1 MIRFEGVSKIY
12 STDVVL
18 KNINWEIKKGEKV
31 GLVGSNG
38 AGKSTQFKILIG
50 EEEQTSGT
58 IIKEGNPKIA
68 HLKQEFDCNLN
79 FSVRQELE
87 SSFKD
92 IQIVAIKLLEI
103 ENKMKSLDIKKNSD
117 ELEIFVN
124 QLAKYQAK
132 FEALGGYKMQSDVE
146 KILPK
151 LGFSI
156 EDADKLVGNFSGG
169 WQMKVALGKIILQKP
184 DLLLLDEPTNHLDLE
199 TIFWLE
205 EYLSSLKIAV
215 IIISHDR
222 YFLDKLC
229 KKIIFVDRG
238 TSETYNGNYSFFV
251 EQKSLNEE
259 SQNKAYQ
266 LQQKEI
272 ELQKRY
278 IDRFRASA
286 TRSSQA
292 KSREKQLKKISKIEA
307 PIAKS
312 KSPVFNF
319 PECPRS
325 GKLVLNIKN
334 LSHSFEDKILFLDIN
349 LKISSGEKIA
359 ILGPNGCGKSTLLKI
374 IMKKISPEIGEINLG
389 KHNIITSYYEQNQA
403 EALSLD
409 ERVIDLI
416 CNKSPEWSQKKVRTF
431 LGGFGFQNETV
442 FKYIKQLS
450 GGEKARLALALMII
464 NPSNFLLLDEPTN
477 HLDLQSKENLELA
490 IKNYKGSLLIISHD
504 RYFISK
510 VANRIIEIKDSK
522 LFSYDG
528 NYEYFLEKTQSQ
540 KNLIT
545 FNKIYNW
552 LSKIT
557 HLSLH
562 SLPSLI
568 NLKNTK
574 IGFNNL
580 NEKLRFPRKTFS
592 NF

>member
-18 KNINWEIKKGEKV
+18 KNISWEIKKGEKV

-522 LFSYDG
+522 LFSYEG

-540 KNLIT
+540 KI
-545 FNKIYNW
+545 
-552 LSKIT
+552 
-557 HLSLH
+557 
-562 SLPSLI
+562 
-568 NLKNTK
+568 
-574 IGFNNL
+574 
-580 NEKLRFPRKTFS
+580 
-592 NF
+592 

>member
-18 KNINWEIKKGEKV
+18 KNVNWEIKKGEKV

-50 EEEQTSGT
+50 EEEQTSGM

-79 FSVRQELE
+79 FSVREELE

-103 ENKMKSLDIKKNSD
+103 ENKMKSLDIKKHSD
-117 ELEIFVN
+117 ELEKSVN

-132 FEALGGYKMQSDVE
+132 FEALGGYKIQSDVE

-151 LGFSI
+151 LGFSM

-184 DLLLLDEPTNHLDLE
+184 DLLLLDEPTNHLDLD

-205 EYLSSLKIAV
+205 EYLASLKIAV

-238 TSETYNGNYSFFV
+238 TSEIYNGNYSFFV
-251 EQKSLNEE
+251 EQKSLNDE

-334 LSHSFEDKILFLDIN
+334 LSHSFDDKILFLDIN
-349 LKISSGEKIA
+349 LKISAGDKIA

-409 ERVIDLI
+409 DRVIDLI
-416 CNKSPEWSQKKVRTF
+416 CNKSPEWPQKKVRTF
-431 LGGFGFQNETV
+431 LGGFGFQNQTV

-490 IKNYKGSLLIISHD
+490 INNYKGSLLIISHD

-510 VANRIIEIKDSK
+510 VANRIVEIKDSK

-528 NYEYFLEKTQSQ
+528 NYEYFLEKTQGH
-540 KNLIT
+540 K
-545 FNKIYNW
+545 KI
-552 LSKIT
+552 
-557 HLSLH
+557 
-562 SLPSLI
+562 
-568 NLKNTK
+568 
-574 IGFNNL
+574 
-580 NEKLRFPRKTFS
+580 
-592 NF
+592 

>member
-12 STDVVL
+12 STDIVL
-18 KNINWEIKKGEKV
+18 KNITWEIKKGEKV

-50 EEEQTSGT
+50 EEDQTSGT

-68 HLKQEFDCNLN
+68 HLKQELDCNLN
-79 FSVRQELE
+79 CSVREELE

-103 ENKMKSLDIKKNSD
+103 ENKMKLLDINKHSD
-117 ELEIFVN
+117 ELEKLVN

-156 EDADKLVGNFSGG
+156 QDADKLVGNFSGG
-169 WQMKVALGKIILQKP
+169 WQMKVALGKIILQDP
-184 DLLLLDEPTNHLDLE
+184 DLLLLDEPTNHLDLD

-205 EYLSSLKIAV
+205 EYLSSLKIAI

-229 KKIIFVDRG
+229 KKIIFIDRG
-238 TSETYNGNYSFFV
+238 ISEIYNGNYSFFV

-272 ELQKRY
+272 EIQKKY

-292 KSREKQLKKISKIEA
+292 KSREKQLKKISKIDA
-307 PIAKS
+307 PRAKAKS
-312 KSPVFNF
+312 PAFSF
-319 PECPRS
+319 PDCPRS

-334 LSHSFEDKILFLDIN
+334 LSHSYEDKILFLDVN
-349 LKISSGEKIA
+349 LNISSGEKIA

-403 EALSLD
+403 EVLSLD

-510 VANRIIEIKDSK
+510 VANRIVEIKDSK
-522 LFSYDG
+522 LVSYDG
-528 NYEYFLEKTQSQ
+528 NYEYFLA
-540 KNLIT
+540 KNKK
-545 FNKIYNW
+545 NK
-552 LSKIT
+552 KI
-557 HLSLH
+557 
-562 SLPSLI
+562 
-568 NLKNTK
+568 
-574 IGFNNL
+574 
-580 NEKLRFPRKTFS
+580 S
-592 NF
+592 N

>member
-1 MIRFEGVSKIY
+1 VIRFEGVSKIY

-18 KNINWEIKKGEKV
+18 KNISWEIKKGEKV

-50 EEEQTSGT
+50 EEEQTSGK

-103 ENKMKSLDIKKNSD
+103 ENKMKLLDIKKNSD

-215 IIISHDR
+215 MIISHDR

-238 TSETYNGNYSFFV
+238 ISETYNGNYSFFV

-272 ELQKRY
+272 EVQKRY

-334 LSHSFEDKILFLDIN
+334 LSHSFEDKILFLDVN
-349 LKISSGEKIA
+349 LKVSSGEKIA

-389 KHNIITSYYEQNQA
+389 NHNIITSYYEQNQA
-403 EALSLD
+403 EALSLE

-416 CNKSPEWSQKKVRTF
+416 CDNSPEWSQKKVRTF

-464 NPSNFLLLDEPTN
+464 YPSNFLLLDEPTN
-477 HLDLQSKENLELA
+477 HLDLQSKENLEIA

-540 KNLIT
+540 KI
-545 FNKIYNW
+545 
-552 LSKIT
+552 
-557 HLSLH
+557 
-562 SLPSLI
+562 
-568 NLKNTK
+568 
-574 IGFNNL
+574 
-580 NEKLRFPRKTFS
+580 
-592 NF
+592 

>member
-18 KNINWEIKKGEKV
+18 KNISWEIKKGEKV

-403 EALSLD
+403 EALSLE

-540 KNLIT
+540 KI
-545 FNKIYNW
+545 
-552 LSKIT
+552 
-557 HLSLH
+557 
-562 SLPSLI
+562 
-568 NLKNTK
+568 
-574 IGFNNL
+574 
-580 NEKLRFPRKTFS
+580 
-592 NF
+592 

>member
-1 MIRFEGVSKIY
+1 VIRFEGISKIF

-18 KNINWEIKKGEKV
+18 KNINWEIKKGEKI

-50 EEEQTSGT
+50 EEDQTSGT

-68 HLKQEFDCNLN
+68 HLKQELDCNLN
-79 FSVRQELE
+79 CSVREELE

-92 IQIVAIKLLEI
+92 VQIVSLQLLEI
-103 ENKMKSLDIKKNSD
+103 EEKLKSLDIKKNTE
-117 ELEIFVN
+117 ELERLVN
-124 QLAKYQAK
+124 QLAKYQVK
-132 FEALGGYKMQSDVE
+132 FESLGGYKMQSDVE

-156 EDADKLVGNFSGG
+156 EDADKLVGHFSGG

-184 DLLLLDEPTNHLDLE
+184 DLLLLDEPTNHLDLD

-205 EYLSSLKIAV
+205 EYLSSLKIAI

-229 KKIIFVDRG
+229 KKIIFVDSG
-238 TSETYNGNYSFFV
+238 ISEIYNGNYSFFV

-259 SQNKAYQ
+259 AQKKAYE

-272 ELQKRY
+272 AIQKKY

-292 KSREKQLKKISKIEA
+292 KSREKQLKKIPKIDS
-307 PIAKS
+307 PKAKL
-312 KSPVFNF
+312 KSPAFNF
-319 PECPRS
+319 PDCPRS

-334 LSHSFEDKILFLDIN
+334 LSHSYGDRILFLDVN

-359 ILGPNGCGKSTLLKI
+359 VLGPNGCGKSTLLKI

-389 KHNIITSYYEQNQA
+389 KHNIIPSYYEQNQA
-403 EALSLD
+403 EALSPE
-409 ERVIDLI
+409 ERVFDLI
-416 CNKSPEWSQKKVRTF
+416 SYKSPEWSQKKVRTF

-442 FKYIKQLS
+442 FKYVKQLS
-450 GGEKARLALALMII
+450 GGEKARLALALMIMY
-464 NPSNFLLLDEPTN
+464 PSNFLLLDEPTN

-490 IKNYKGSLLIISHD
+490 IKNYKGSSLIVSHD

-510 VANRIIEIKDSK
+510 VANRIVEIKDSK
-522 LFSYDG
+522 LLSYDG
-528 NYEYFLEKTQSQ
+528 SYEYFLEK
-540 KNLIT
+540 K
-545 FNKIYNW
+545 
-552 LSKIT
+552 
-557 HLSLH
+557 
-562 SLPSLI
+562 
-568 NLKNTK
+568 
-574 IGFNNL
+574 
-580 NEKLRFPRKTFS
+580 
-592 NF
+592 

>member
-18 KNINWEIKKGEKV
+18 KNISWEIKKGEKV

-103 ENKMKSLDIKKNSD
+103 ENKMKSLDIKENSD

-205 EYLSSLKIAV
+205 EYLSSLKIGV

-238 TSETYNGNYSFFV
+238 ISETYNGNYSFFV

-540 KNLIT
+540 KI
-545 FNKIYNW
+545 
-552 LSKIT
+552 
-557 HLSLH
+557 
-562 SLPSLI
+562 
-568 NLKNTK
+568 
-574 IGFNNL
+574 
-580 NEKLRFPRKTFS
+580 
-592 NF
+592 

>member
-18 KNINWEIKKGEKV
+18 KNISWEIKKGEKV

-92 IQIVAIKLLEI
+92 IQLVAVKLLEI

-151 LGFSI
+151 LGFST

-292 KSREKQLKKISKIEA
+292 KSREKQLKKVSKIEA

-374 IMKKISPEIGEINLG
+374 IMKKLSPEIGEINLG

-403 EALSLD
+403 EALSLE

-490 IKNYKGSLLIISHD
+490 IKNYNGSLLMISHD

-528 NYEYFLEKTQSQ
+528 NYEYFLEKTQSH
-540 KNLIT
+540 K
-545 FNKIYNW
+545 KI
-552 LSKIT
+552 
-557 HLSLH
+557 
-562 SLPSLI
+562 
-568 NLKNTK
+568 
-574 IGFNNL
+574 
-580 NEKLRFPRKTFS
+580 
-592 NF
+592 

>member
-18 KNINWEIKKGEKV
+18 KNISWEIKKGEKV

-92 IQIVAIKLLEI
+92 IQIVAMKLLEI
-103 ENKMKSLDIKKNSD
+103 ENNMKSLDLKKNSG

-124 QLAKYQAK
+124 QLAKYQSK

-184 DLLLLDEPTNHLDLE
+184 DLLLLDEPTNHLDLD

-238 TSETYNGNYSFFV
+238 ISEIYNGNYSFFV

-307 PIAKS
+307 PITKS
-312 KSPVFNF
+312 TSPVFNF

-334 LSHSFEDKILFLDIN
+334 LSHSFEDKILFLDVN
-349 LKISSGEKIA
+349 LKISSGDKIA

-403 EALSLD
+403 EALPLE

-416 CNKSPEWSQKKVRTF
+416 CDKSPEWSQKKVRTF

-442 FKYIKQLS
+442 FKYTKQLS
-450 GGEKARLALALMII
+450 GGEKARLAMALMII

-510 VANRIIEIKDSK
+510 VANRIVEIKDSK

-528 NYEYFLEKTQSQ
+528 NYEYFLEKTQSNK
-540 KNLIT
+540 KN
-545 FNKIYNW
+545 
-552 LSKIT
+552 
-557 HLSLH
+557 
-562 SLPSLI
+562 
-568 NLKNTK
+568 
-574 IGFNNL
+574 
-580 NEKLRFPRKTFS
+580 
-592 NF
+592 

>member
-18 KNINWEIKKGEKV
+18 KNISWEIKKGEKV

-103 ENKMKSLDIKKNSD
+103 ENKMKSLDTKKNSD

-151 LGFSI
+151 LGFSL

-374 IMKKISPEIGEINLG
+374 IMKKIYPEIGEINLG
-389 KHNIITSYYEQNQA
+389 NHNIITSYYEQNQA

-490 IKNYKGSLLIISHD
+490 IKNYKGSVLIISHD

-522 LFSYDG
+522 LISYGG

-540 KNLIT
+540 KI
-545 FNKIYNW
+545 
-552 LSKIT
+552 
-557 HLSLH
+557 
-562 SLPSLI
+562 
-568 NLKNTK
+568 
-574 IGFNNL
+574 
-580 NEKLRFPRKTFS
+580 
-592 NF
+592 

>member
-215 IIISHDR
+215 VIISHDR

-528 NYEYFLEKTQSQ
+528 NYEYFLEKTQSH
-540 KNLIT
+540 K
-545 FNKIYNW
+545 KI
-552 LSKIT
+552 
-557 HLSLH
+557 
-562 SLPSLI
+562 
-568 NLKNTK
+568 
-574 IGFNNL
+574 
-580 NEKLRFPRKTFS
+580 
-592 NF
+592 

>member
-18 KNINWEIKKGEKV
+18 KNISWEIKKGEKV

-238 TSETYNGNYSFFV
+238 TCETYNGNYSFFV

-431 LGGFGFQNETV
+431 LGGFGFKNETV

-510 VANRIIEIKDSK
+510 VANRIIEIKDSR
-522 LFSYDG
+522 LFTYDG
-528 NYEYFLEKTQSQ
+528 NYEYFLEKNQSQ
-540 KNLIT
+540 KI
-545 FNKIYNW
+545 
-552 LSKIT
+552 
-557 HLSLH
+557 
-562 SLPSLI
+562 
-568 NLKNTK
+568 
-574 IGFNNL
+574 
-580 NEKLRFPRKTFS
+580 
-592 NF
+592 

>member
-18 KNINWEIKKGEKV
+18 KNISWEIKKGEKV

-103 ENKMKSLDIKKNSD
+103 ENKMKLLDIKKNSD

-184 DLLLLDEPTNHLDLE
+184 DLLLLDEPTNHLDLD
-199 TIFWLE
+199 TILWLE
-205 EYLSSLKIAV
+205 EYLSSLKIAI

-540 KNLIT
+540 KI
-545 FNKIYNW
+545 
-552 LSKIT
+552 
-557 HLSLH
+557 
-562 SLPSLI
+562 
-568 NLKNTK
+568 
-574 IGFNNL
+574 
-580 NEKLRFPRKTFS
+580 
-592 NF
+592 

>member
-18 KNINWEIKKGEKV
+18 KNISWEIKKGEKV

-58 IIKEGNPKIA
+58 IIKEGNPKIS

-272 ELQKRY
+272 DLQKRY

-307 PIAKS
+307 PTAKS

-349 LKISSGEKIA
+349 LKISSGDKIA

-416 CNKSPEWSQKKVRTF
+416 FNKSPEWSQKKVRTF

-510 VANRIIEIKDSK
+510 VANRIVEIKDSK

-540 KNLIT
+540 KI
-545 FNKIYNW
+545 
-552 LSKIT
+552 
-557 HLSLH
+557 
-562 SLPSLI
+562 
-568 NLKNTK
+568 
-574 IGFNNL
+574 
-580 NEKLRFPRKTFS
+580 
-592 NF
+592 

>member
-18 KNINWEIKKGEKV
+18 KNISWEIKKGEKV

-92 IQIVAIKLLEI
+92 IQIVAVKLLEI

-540 KNLIT
+540 KI
-545 FNKIYNW
+545 
-552 LSKIT
+552 
-557 HLSLH
+557 
-562 SLPSLI
+562 
-568 NLKNTK
+568 
-574 IGFNNL
+574 
-580 NEKLRFPRKTFS
+580 
-592 NF
+592 

>member
-18 KNINWEIKKGEKV
+18 KNISWEIKKGEKV

-215 IIISHDR
+215 MIISHDR

-403 EALSLD
+403 EALSLE

-540 KNLIT
+540 KI
-545 FNKIYNW
+545 
-552 LSKIT
+552 
-557 HLSLH
+557 
-562 SLPSLI
+562 
-568 NLKNTK
+568 
-574 IGFNNL
+574 
-580 NEKLRFPRKTFS
+580 
-592 NF
+592 

>member
-1 MIRFEGVSKIY
+1 
-12 STDVVL
+12 
-18 KNINWEIKKGEKV
+18 
-31 GLVGSNG
+31 
-38 AGKSTQFKILIG
+38 
-50 EEEQTSGT
+50 
-58 IIKEGNPKIA
+58 
-68 HLKQEFDCNLN
+68 
-79 FSVRQELE
+79 
-87 SSFKD
+87 
-92 IQIVAIKLLEI
+92 
-103 ENKMKSLDIKKNSD
+103 MKSLDIKKNSD

-151 LGFSI
+151 LGFSR

-374 IMKKISPEIGEINLG
+374 IMKKIYPEIGEINLG
-389 KHNIITSYYEQNQA
+389 NHNIITSYYEQNQA

-409 ERVIDLI
+409 EKVIDLI

-450 GGEKARLALALMII
+450 GGEKAKLALALMII

-510 VANRIIEIKDSK
+510 VANRIVEIKDSK

-528 NYEYFLEKTQSQ
+528 NYEYFLEKTQSH
-540 KNLIT
+540 K
-545 FNKIYNW
+545 KI
-552 LSKIT
+552 
-557 HLSLH
+557 
-562 SLPSLI
+562 
-568 NLKNTK
+568 
-574 IGFNNL
+574 
-580 NEKLRFPRKTFS
+580 
-592 NF
+592 

>member
-18 KNINWEIKKGEKV
+18 KNISWEIKKGEKV

-58 IIKEGNPKIA
+58 IINEGNPKIA

-540 KNLIT
+540 KI
-545 FNKIYNW
+545 
-552 LSKIT
+552 
-557 HLSLH
+557 
-562 SLPSLI
+562 
-568 NLKNTK
+568 
-574 IGFNNL
+574 
-580 NEKLRFPRKTFS
+580 
-592 NF
+592 

>member
-18 KNINWEIKKGEKV
+18 KNISWEIKKGEKV

-403 EALSLD
+403 EALSLE

-528 NYEYFLEKTQSQ
+528 NYEYFLEKSQSH
-540 KNLIT
+540 K
-545 FNKIYNW
+545 KI
-552 LSKIT
+552 
-557 HLSLH
+557 
-562 SLPSLI
+562 
-568 NLKNTK
+568 
-574 IGFNNL
+574 
-580 NEKLRFPRKTFS
+580 
-592 NF
+592 

>member
-50 EEEQTSGT
+50 DEEQTSGT

-103 ENKMKSLDIKKNSD
+103 ENQMKSLDIKKNSD
-117 ELEIFVN
+117 QLEIFVN

-184 DLLLLDEPTNHLDLE
+184 DLLLLDEPTNHLDLD

-229 KKIIFVDRG
+229 KKIIFVDNG
-238 TSETYNGNYSFFV
+238 TSEIYNGNYSFFV

-307 PIAKS
+307 PITSS

-319 PECPRS
+319 PDCPRS

-334 LSHSFEDKILFLDIN
+334 LSHSFEDKILFLDVN

-374 IMKKISPEIGEINLG
+374 IMKKITPEIGEINLG

-403 EALSLD
+403 EALSL
-409 ERVIDLI
+409 EKRVIDLI
-416 CNKSPEWSQKKVRTF
+416 CDKSPEWSQKKVRTF

-522 LFSYDG
+522 LSSYDG
-528 NYEYFLEKTQSQ
+528 NYEYFLEKTQSH
-540 KNLIT
+540 K
-545 FNKIYNW
+545 KI
-552 LSKIT
+552 
-557 HLSLH
+557 
-562 SLPSLI
+562 
-568 NLKNTK
+568 
-574 IGFNNL
+574 
-580 NEKLRFPRKTFS
+580 
-592 NF
+592 

>member
-18 KNINWEIKKGEKV
+18 KNISWEIKKGEKV

-416 CNKSPEWSQKKVRTF
+416 CDKSPEWSQKKVRTF

-528 NYEYFLEKTQSQ
+528 NYEYFLEKTQSH
-540 KNLIT
+540 K
-545 FNKIYNW
+545 KI
-552 LSKIT
+552 
-557 HLSLH
+557 
-562 SLPSLI
+562 
-568 NLKNTK
+568 
-574 IGFNNL
+574 
-580 NEKLRFPRKTFS
+580 
-592 NF
+592 

>member
-18 KNINWEIKKGEKV
+18 KNISWEIKKGEKV

-58 IIKEGNPKIA
+58 IIKEGNLKIA
-68 HLKQEFDCNLN
+68 HLKQEFDCNLD

-103 ENKMKSLDIKKNSD
+103 ENKLKSLDIKRNSD

-132 FEALGGYKMQSDVE
+132 FEALGGYKIKSDVE

-151 LGFSI
+151 LGFSM

-272 ELQKRY
+272 ELQKSY

-349 LKISSGEKIA
+349 LKISSGDKIA

-540 KNLIT
+540 KI
-545 FNKIYNW
+545 
-552 LSKIT
+552 
-557 HLSLH
+557 
-562 SLPSLI
+562 
-568 NLKNTK
+568 
-574 IGFNNL
+574 
-580 NEKLRFPRKTFS
+580 
-592 NF
+592 